1 MMASGILRLAS
12 DENPTSDSSILMGK
26 VNKSLCQNM
35 EQDMNVTMVLAQFDT
50 KEKQMTLANAGQHA
64 YPLLIRNGNV
74 EPVKAKG
81 LALGM
86 MPSILYQSTVVD
98 LESGDLLLMM
108 TDGITEP
115 RNTEG
120 VMYEESGRLYEVLSS
135 IPANM
140 PIEEVVDTIVN
151 DVEAYTADEEQDD
164 DITLVAV
171 RVS

>member
-1 MMASGILRLAS
+1 MI
-12 DENPTSDSSILMGK
+12 
-26 VNKSLCQNM
+26 
-35 EQDMNVTMVLAQFDT
+35 
-50 KEKQMTLANAGQHA
+50 
-64 YPLLIRNGNV
+64 

-86 MPSILYQSTVVD
+86 ILTIPYKSTMVD
-98 LESGDLLLMM
+98 LESGDLLLLM

-115 RNTEG
+115 RNAEG
-120 VMYEESGRLYEVLSS
+120 VMYEESGRLNEVVSS
-135 IPANM
+135 ISVDM
-140 PIEEVVDTIVN
+140 PIEEVVDTIIN